1 MVEQESMDEQTA
13 GPDDADSAQYTGAGD
28 HGETTLSDDVPI
40 GKGAPRIAAS
50 GECEE
55 AGALLGIAISLGPEL
70 SNDMVRLLVRV
81 QNDLIDVSA
90 DISTLYHGDRPDN
103 AAIRIDQTYLD
114 RLERACDYFSAEL
127 PPPQSV
133 VVHGG
138 TTSAAT
144 LFHARTVVR
153 RAERTTQVALEQERM
168 NPLTGTYLNRLGTL
182 LLILARQANVEHGDS
197 LWQPGLSA
205 ELEDTELWE
214 ALPSPDS
221 EE

>member
-1 MVEQESMDEQTA
+1 MDEQTA
-13 GPDDADSAQYTGAGD
+13 GTDGAETATFTGAGD

-55 AGALLGIAISLGPEL
+55 AGALLGVAISLGPEM

-90 DISTLYHGDRPDN
+90 DISTLYGGHHSDDGVT
-103 AAIRIDQTYLD
+103 RIDQTYLD

-127 PPPQSV
+127 PPPDSV

-205 ELEDTELWE
+205 ALDDTELWE
-214 ALPSPDS
+214 SLPEPSPD
-221 EE
+221 E

>member
-1 MVEQESMDEQTA
+1 
-13 GPDDADSAQYTGAGD
+13 
-28 HGETTLSDDVPI
+28 
-40 GKGAPRIAAS
+40 
-50 GECEE
+50 
-55 AGALLGIAISLGPEL
+55 
-70 SNDMVRLLVRV
+70 
-81 QNDLIDVSA
+81 SA
-90 DISTLYHGDRPDN
+90 DISTLYHNEDSSELVT
-103 AAIRIDQTYLD
+103 RIDQGYLS
-114 RLERACDYFSAEL
+114 RLEQACEYFSAEL
-127 PPPQSV
+127 PPPESV

-197 LWQPGLSA
+197 LWRPGLSA
-205 ELEDTELWE
+205 ELQDTELWE
-214 ALPSPDS
+214 PLPELNP

>member
-1 MVEQESMDEQTA
+1 MDEQTA

>member
-1 MVEQESMDEQTA
+1 MDDGTDTPA
-13 GPDDADSAQYTGAGD
+13 GIEPSAATYTGAGD
-28 HGETTLSDDVPI
+28 HGETTLTDQVPV

-55 AGALLGIAISLGPEL
+55 AGAILGLAISLGPEM

-90 DISTLYHGDRPDN
+90 DISTLYSENKPDE
-103 AAIRIDQTYLD
+103 AVVRIDDEYLA

-127 PPPQSV
+127 PPPSSV

-153 RAERTTQVALEQERM
+153 RAERTTQVALEHERM

-182 LLILARQANVEHGDS
+182 LLILARTANVEHGDS

-205 ELEDTELWE
+205 ELDGTELWE
-214 ALPSPDS
+214 PLPEPDY
-221 EE
+221 E

>member
-1 MVEQESMDEQTA
+1 MVEQDAMGEQTA

-55 AGALLGIAISLGPEL
+55 AGALLGVAISLGPEM

-90 DISTLYHGDRPDN
+90 DISTLYHSEE
-103 AAIRIDQTYLD
+103 ASESVTRIDQGYLG
-114 RLERACDYFSAEL
+114 RLDRACDYFSAEL
-127 PPPQSV
+127 PPPESV

-144 LFHARTVVR
+144 LFHA
-153 RAERTTQVALEQERM
+153 
-168 NPLTGTYLNRLGTL
+168 
-182 LLILARQANVEHGDS
+182 
-197 LWQPGLSA
+197 
-205 ELEDTELWE
+205 
-214 ALPSPDS
+214 
-221 EE
+221 

>member
-1 MVEQESMDEQTA
+1 MDEQTA
-13 GPDDADSAQYTGAGD
+13 GTDSAETATFTGAGD

-55 AGALLGIAISLGPEL
+55 AGALLGIAISLGPEM

-81 QNDLIDVSA
+81 QNDLIDASA
-90 DISTLYHGDRPDN
+90 DISTLYGGEHSDN
-103 AAIRIDQTYLD
+103 GVVRIDQAYLD

-127 PPPQSV
+127 PPPDSV

-205 ELEDTELWE
+205 RLDGTELWE
-214 ALPSPDS
+214 ALPEPSP